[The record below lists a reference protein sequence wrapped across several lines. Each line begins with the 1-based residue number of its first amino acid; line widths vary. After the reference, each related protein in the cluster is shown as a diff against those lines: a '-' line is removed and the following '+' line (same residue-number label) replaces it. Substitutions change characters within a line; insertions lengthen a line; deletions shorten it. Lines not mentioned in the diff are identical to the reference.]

1 MDAVPIQKSRLKAGF
16 FSLLTFSWINNV
28 LKLGSKQ
35 TLEEEHLVPIETS
48 DQAEK
53 LVGNKSTPMESLD
66 EDGFLQRVYHYRA
79 PQVMLYN
86 NVESSS
92 FATVVLP
99 KGNFYSFRNQLQNDA
114 ADCLWYDCEHYSTIS
129 VL

>member
-1 MDAVPIQKSRLKAGF
+1 MYLNLGANKHWKKS
-16 FSLLTFSWINNV
+16 TN
-28 LKLGSKQ
+28 GSNRNFRSS
-35 TLEEEHLVPIETS
+35 IETCRRLREGMAVRRKS
-48 DQAEK
+48 IRTKQ
-53 LVGNKSTPMESLD
+53 NKSTPMESLD

-79 PQVMLYN
+79 PQVMLHN